1 MQGGVDTIKPYVDEF
16 IAFAKEHK
24 EYPFMKRIILG
35 TIVILVSGIVLT
47 GFLLLNKDAESM
59 PIQLSAHSVLL
70 TIDEVSTGIE
80 PMYQATIVSNDTQ
93 LVSPPLINSSDLNRL
108 LAREGKIYINTYIGA
123 HKQLFQTLREFIES
137 NIEPHDTIYTLLNG
151 LSWNLAIEAIPLD
164 SDDVYLCDKY
174 YFERISSVKQ
184 INNHPFPQNNFKSI
198 LFGDIKYNSPKIKNL
213 PGSKHAIAYL
223 RELYPANGL
232 SAEIYAQEAATAEA
246 FMAVSGRC
254 LDNILVSTHG
264 EMNTQTDG
272 SKAYEILFD
281 NAVGVPTYKIAKMDL
296 SHIQTIFFTACHSA
310 CFSPYPD
317 ECLRTALKEAGANTV
332 IMHIW
337 RTSDNAAEV
346 FMKSYYSA
354 WLSGLTPREAF
365 LQAQHTLRTY
375 RDDKGILQFE
385 EPAYWAGFI
394 MLD

>member
-1 MQGGVDTIKPYVDEF
+1 MRRILLGSI
-16 IAFAKEHK
+16 
-24 EYPFMKRIILG
+24 IILA
-35 TIVILVSGIVLT
+35 ICIVLA
-47 GFLLLNKDAESM
+47 GFLSSREEEGM
-59 PIQLSAHSVLL
+59 PIQLVPHSVLL
-70 TIDEVSTGIE
+70 TMDEVSSENGQ
-80 PMYQATIVSNDTQ
+80 MYQATIISNDTQ
-93 LVSPPLINSSDLNRL
+93 WVSPPLINSRDLNKL
-108 LAREGKIYINTYIGA
+108 LAREGKIYINAYIGA

-137 NIEPHDTIYTLLNG
+137 HVDPHDTIYTMLNG
-151 LSWNLAIEAIPLD
+151 LSWNLAVEAIPMD
-164 SDDVYLCDKY
+164 TDDVYLCDKY
-174 YFERISSVKQ
+174 YFKRISSVKQ
-184 INNHPFPQNNFKSI
+184 SNHHPKSQNTYQSV
-198 LFGDIKYNSPKIKNL
+198 LFGDIKYNNPKIKNL

-223 RELYPANGL
+223 RELYSANGL

-254 LDNILVSTHG
+254 LDNMLVSTHG

-272 SKAYEILFD
+272 SKAYEILFN

-317 ECLRTALKEAGANTV
+317 ECMRTALKEAGANTV